1 MPFQPRMIQ
10 GNYDE
15 KAYQL
20 AMDNTKYN
28 SEGKAVVEIDDEW
41 RDETEWDDMYEQM
54 KKEVLIMY
62 NKGEVW
68 LYLEEH

>member
-1 MPFQPRMIQ
+1 MIQ